1 MHLISSSLETQVDT
15 KITFRPYLN
24 KLHRHHKALGDI
36 VSYLDR
42 LLYSSREEGKP
53 KNHIYTIRLKNI
65 CRQTGYCMN
74 TVRKWMGRL
83 VDLGMLIKHPV
94 LGYADKFE
102 ICSDKIKE
110 FFGPDEE
117 EGAIANKD
125 IESGNNGQTKKK
137 LREKPKKKNGQ
148 KDNNSSDSNV
158 QFNKKGDGLDPTN
171 TLSNL
176 TDPLLNLPDTPS
188 TLLDVYNSYQ
198 DKTNDNKEQKKK
210 VFEKKSIKKDL
221 KSKPKLKNQD
231 PFKRGKKPSLIE
243 NQKSISNKDIKF
255 SSKDKTSP
263 GPKKKNQFLNSNSN
277 SETKKSF
284 ADKNKNKST
293 KSIGQIIPEILPAN
307 ISNQDNLGQDKLVQ
321 NKSTENHSIPGVNNG
336 VVQELTEIQK
346 VEREVQRQ
354 DYLDILENF
363 QVKIDDVLRDL
374 CLRVP
379 LIRLHNALEA
389 LKQQIE
395 NKRVNRQ
402 YGKAVSEDTDDINN
416 PNYSKYHLVDPREF
430 FIKALEQGF
439 KPNKRTDTYTNVRAL
454 TQPEIILPICDV
466 IRMYQNYDHSKL
478 LRALSHFGYT
488 VDDLNNYLKD
498 ISNNHFGL
506 QISVPQLNN
515 DGCDNKS
522 QTSFPQLDDEGWPII
537 DSENINEVIDVDTGV
552 EVTVPIITD
561 TDTDTDADT
570 DVDTDIDTDTDTDIT
585 IDASLNTDA
594 VTDSDCE
601 SKLVRDLSSQDF
613 QGYLNRM
620 RSCGVELNS
629 FVLDFC
635 LSYSVF
641 ALDNAIQVLEQ
652 QIENKE
658 LNRYHAELIGQDVD
672 NPVHPDYRR
681 YHLENPKEFL
691 INALKRGLRPNK
703 KSEHYSKLRS
713 LNDFKPTMT
722 IKKIKKMYPESK
734 WLEAAEHF
742 GYSADDLVE

>member
-1 MHLISSSLETQVDT
+1 MHLNSSSLETQVNVKT
-15 KITFRPYLN
+15 SFFPYIN
-24 KLHRHHKALGDI
+24 RLHRHHKALADI
-36 VSYLDR
+36 LSYLDK
-42 LLYSSREEGKP
+42 LLYCSREEGKP

-74 TVRKWMGRL
+74 TVRKWIQHL
-83 VDLGMLIKHPV
+83 VDLGILIKYTV
-94 LGYADKFE
+94 LGYSNKFE

-110 FFGPDEE
+110 HFGPVKE

-125 IESGNNGQTKKK
+125 VESGNNGQTKKK

-148 KDNNSSDSNV
+148 KDNKSSDSNV
-158 QFNKKGDGLDPTN
+158 QFNEKGEGLDSTD
-171 TLSNL
+171 TLSSL
-176 TDPLLNLPDTPS
+176 TDSSSTLPDTSS
-188 TLLDVYNSYQ
+188 TLPDIYNSYQ
-198 DKTNDNKEQKKK
+198 DKTNDNKEQEKK
-210 VFEKKSIKKDL
+210 VFEKKSTKKDL

-231 PFKRGKKPSLIE
+231 PFKRGKKPPLIE
-243 NQKSISNKDIKF
+243 NQKNISDKDIK
-255 SSKDKTSP
+255 STSKDKTSAAP
-263 GPKKKNQFLNSNSN
+263 LKNKNQLTNSNTNLKS
-277 SETKKSF
+277 KKLSLPK
-284 ADKNKNKST
+284 DKNK
-293 KSIGQIIPEILPAN
+293 SIKPLGQILPDILPVDVD
-307 ISNQDNLGQDKLVQ
+307 IPNQDNLGQDKVVQ
-321 NKSTENHSIPGVNNG
+321 SKSTENHSIPGVNNG

-466 IRMYQNYDHSKL
+466 IRMYQNYDYSKL

-537 DSENINEVIDVDTGV
+537 DSENINEVIDVDTDSD
-552 EVTVPIITD
+552 ININS
-561 TDTDTDADT
+561 
-570 DVDTDIDTDTDTDIT
+570 DIDTDSEVSASTNTDSDTDIT
-585 IDASLNTDA
+585 IDINVSTDA
-594 VTDSDCE
+594 ITDLDLE
-601 SKLVRDLSSQDF
+601 SKLVVDLSPQHF
-613 QGYLNRM
+613 QVYMNRL
-620 RSCGVELNS
+620 RSCGVELDS
-629 FVLDFC
+629 FILDLC
-635 LSYSVF
+635 SSYSVF
-641 ALDNAIQVLEQ
+641 LLDNAIQVLEQ
-652 QIENKE
+652 QIEKKE
-658 LNRYHAELIGQDVD
+658 ANRHYAQLIGQDVD
-672 NPVHPDYRR
+672 SIDNPDYQR
-681 YHLENPKEFL
+681 YHLKNPREFF
-691 INALKRGLRPNK
+691 ITALRKGFKPNK
-703 KSEHYSKLRS
+703 SSERYSKLRS
-713 LNDFKPTMT
+713 INEFKPKLT
-722 IKKIKKMYPESK
+722 IKKIKEMYPKHK

-742 GYSADDLVE
+742 GYSANDLVD